1 MRNRTRYL
9 IVMAAGVVLNWALYS
24 LASYFHLPVWM
35 DITGTALAALVLE
48 PAAGLL
54 VGLVNNF
61 YLALF
66 IFDQTTLIY
75 YAVSAAVALV
85 VGTVMRK
92 NGKIRWQRIFPTIL
106 LVIAASAILST
117 IVTVWRD
124 GGIPTAEWEIY
135 FYNLAKQYAGAPQAL
150 ACFIG
155 IFIMKIFD
163 TAAVAVIV
171 ALLYAALPQK
181 LKHPPKQQQLQNQN
195 A

>member
-1 MRNRTRYL
+1 
-9 IVMAAGVVLNWALYS
+9 MASGVVLNWALYS

-35 DITGTALAALVLE
+35 DITGTVFAALVLE

-75 YAVSAAVALV
+75 YAVSAAAALI

-92 NGKIRWQRIFPTIL
+92 NGKIRWQRILPTVL
-106 LVIAASAILST
+106 LVIAVSAILSAA
-117 IVTVWRD
+117 VTVWRD
-124 GGIPTAEWEIY
+124 GGIPTADWEIH
-135 FYNLAKQYAGAPQAL
+135 FYNLAIEYLGAPQVL

-155 IFIMKIFD
+155 IFVMKIFD
-163 TAAVAVIV
+163 TAAVALIV
-171 ALLYAALPQK
+171 ALLYAL
-181 LKHPPKQQQLQNQN
+181 LPPKIKYPPKRAQLQN
-195 A
+195 